1 MRRRWALA
9 LLSLTALS
17 LTGCLISTQEG
28 ERSHVN
34 SKHPEEITFHFD
46 TGYNKAVLFGR
57 SAALLL
63 VPLWV
68 FAKRRG
74 GGNTIPAIVG
84 VLALGGAVWLLVS
97 GFGTTFDYRIEVA
110 NDRLRVDVPQQA
122 AFEVPWNEIES
133 IEGDGKA
140 RNVDF
145 GNGEGQAL
153 HWATEWQDLKIA
165 TTSGRH
171 HEVDL
176 RPLSV
181 EQRGTL
187 WRAVARKAKL
197 QVTITPGPT
206 RR

>member
-1 MRRRWALA
+1 MRPLGFALI
-9 LLSLTALS
+9 LLVLLAG

-97 GFGTTFDYRIEVA
+97 GVGTTFGLP
-110 NDRLRVDVPQQA
+110 DRGRERSIAGRRAAAGRV
-122 AFEVPWNEIES
+122 
-133 IEGDGKA
+133 
-140 RNVDF
+140 
-145 GNGEGQAL
+145 
-153 HWATEWQDLKIA
+153 
-165 TTSGRH
+165 
-171 HEVDL
+171 
-176 RPLSV
+176 
-181 EQRGTL
+181 
-187 WRAVARKAKL
+187 
-197 QVTITPGPT
+197 
-206 RR
+206 